1 VWSTMRSA
9 GAGIDDA
16 GQRAAA
22 SRRNAL
28 PRHRFG
34 PRGGGPARDE
44 RVRPRP
50 PLVPVFVLD
59 SPLMTSVVIVGSG
72 FTGFT
77 CARRLARLLGR
88 RKAPVD
94 ITIVSPVDY
103 MLYTPLLPDV
113 AGGLVDARF
122 VAIPLA
128 NTLKGV
134 HAVRGR
140 VDGVD
145 FERHTLTYCDP
156 EERSHTMSWDRL
168 VLTPGS
174 VTRLF
179 DVPGLATHARGLKTT
194 AEALYLRD
202 HFIEQLELAAIEDD
216 PEAAAARRTVVVVG
230 ASYSGTELVAQL
242 RALAD
247 AAAKQMGFNA
257 ADVRFLLLDLAEQV
271 MPEVGEKLGEAA
283 LKVLRRR
290 GIDVRLGVTLKEA
303 HADHVVLS
311 DDSRIDTHTIAWV
324 TGVTGAPLIQDLGLP
339 TERGRLKVHADLQVP
354 GHPEVFAAGDAAAV
368 PDLTQPGKITPPT
381 AQHATRQ
388 GKVLARNVAASLGY
402 GSPKQYKHHNLGL
415 VVDLGPRYAVANPLN
430 VHLSGP
436 LAKVV
441 TRSYH
446 LYAIPRPLN
455 RWAVSLAYLTDA
467 LFDRSVVSIGLTSE
481 EDAQFT
487 ASEGIPMPKAT

>member
-1 VWSTMRSA
+1 MQQMC
-9 GAGIDDA
+9 G
-16 GQRAAA
+16 
-22 SRRNAL
+22 
-28 PRHRFG
+28 
-34 PRGGGPARDE
+34 
-44 RVRPRP
+44 RP
-50 PLVPVFVLD
+50 PHTARRPTLGRV
-59 SPLMTSVVIVGSG
+59 TSIVIVGSG

-77 CARRLARLLGR
+77 CARRLARILR
-88 RKAPVD
+88 RKHAPVE
-94 ITIVSPVDY
+94 ITIISPVDY

-113 AGGLVDARF
+113 AGGVVDARF

-128 NTLKGV
+128 NALKGV
-134 HAVRGR
+134 HTVRGR

-145 FERHTLTYCDP
+145 FNGRTLTYRDP
-156 EERSHTMSWDRL
+156 EERARTLSWDRL

-179 DVPGLATHARGLKTT
+179 DVPGLARFARGLKST

-202 HFIEQLELAAIEDD
+202 HFVEQLELANIEDD
-216 PEAAAARRTVVVVG
+216 PKLAAARRTVVVVG

-247 AAAKQMGFNA
+247 AAAKQMGFDRNE
-257 ADVRFLLLDLAEQV
+257 VRFLLLDLAEQV
-271 MPEVGEKLGEAA
+271 MPEVGEKLGNAA
-283 LKVLRRR
+283 MKVLERR

-303 HADHVVLS
+303 RADHVVLS

-324 TGVTGAPLIQDLGLP
+324 TGVTGAPLIQDLELP
-339 TERGRLKVHADLQVP
+339 TEKGRLKVQPDLQVP
-354 GHPEVFAAGDAAAV
+354 DHPDVFAAGDAAAV
-368 PDLTQPGKITPPT
+368 PDLTQPGTITPPT

-402 GSPKQYKHHNLGL
+402 GTVKQYKHRNLGL

-430 VHLSGP
+430 IHLSGFP
-436 LAKVV
+436 AKVV

-446 LYAIPRPLN
+446 LYAIPRAVN

-467 LFDRSVVSIGLTSE
+467 LFDRSVVSIGLSSE
-481 EDAQFT
+481 GDAQFA
-487 ASEGIPMPKAT
+487 ASEGIPMPKTS